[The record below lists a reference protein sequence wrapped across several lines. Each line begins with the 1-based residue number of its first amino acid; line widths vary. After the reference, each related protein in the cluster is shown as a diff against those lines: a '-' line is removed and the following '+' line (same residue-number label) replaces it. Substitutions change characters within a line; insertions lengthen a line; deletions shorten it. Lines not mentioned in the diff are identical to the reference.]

1 MKRFSETAKS
11 IKVSKAISQLKALK
25 DGTVV
30 PIPLAVLNRDEN
42 IRSKAI
48 SKKDTDINTLAES
61 IKEVGLLQYPVI
73 TVSDNKVVC
82 VAGHRRLQACEKIG
96 FEKVSCVIKKLT
108 L

>member
-11 IKVSKAISQLKALK
+11 IKVNKAINQLKALK

-48 SKKDTDINTLAES
+48 SKKDAEITTLAES
-61 IKEVGLLQYPVI
+61 IKEVGLLSTQ
-73 TVSDNKVVC
+73 
-82 VAGHRRLQACEKIG
+82 
-96 FEKVSCVIKKLT
+96 
-108 L
+108 